1 MTKTKAVYSILVLIA
16 GLLLS
21 FKATGTREQG
31 IEKGDIILTKD
42 NGNEIL
48 TEAIEKNKG
57 KYIILN
63 FWSSYN
69 AESPAR
75 NIMLSEIAKNDSNN
89 VAMICVSFDK
99 FESVFQETIKSD
111 SLNNTISILV
121 KDGFDSQTAQ
131 KYGING
137 KFGNFIIDPQGVI
150 IKKNANAEAVES
162 LIKS

>member
-1 MTKTKAVYSILVLIA
+1 
-16 GLLLS
+16 
-21 FKATGTREQG
+21 
-31 IEKGDIILTKD
+31 
-42 NGNEIL
+42 
-48 TEAIEKNKG
+48 
-57 KYIILN
+57 
-63 FWSSYN
+63 
-69 AESPAR
+69 
-75 NIMLSEIAKNDSNN
+75 MLSEIAKNDSNN

-111 SLNNTISILV
+111 SLNNTVNILV

>member
-1 MTKTKAVYSILVLIA
+1 MTRTKAVYSILVLIA

-21 FKATGTREQG
+21 FKANDTKDQG
-31 IEKGDIILTKD
+31 IEKGDLILTKD

-48 TEAIEKNKG
+48 KEAIENNKG

-69 AESPAR
+69 PETR
-75 NIMLSEIAKNDSNN
+75 VNNIMLNDIAKSDSNN

-99 FESVFQETIKSD
+99 FESVYQETIKSD
-111 SLNNTISILV
+111 SLNNTVNILV

-131 KYGING
+131 KYGIDKG
-137 KFGNFIIDPQGVI
+137 FGNFIIDPQGVI
-150 IKKNANAEAVES
+150 IKKNVNAEVVKS
-162 LIKS
+162 LIRS